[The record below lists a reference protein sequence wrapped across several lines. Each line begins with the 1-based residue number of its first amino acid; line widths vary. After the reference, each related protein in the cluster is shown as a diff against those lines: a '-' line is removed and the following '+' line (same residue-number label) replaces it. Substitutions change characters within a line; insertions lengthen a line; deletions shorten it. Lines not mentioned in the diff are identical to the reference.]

1 MQNIDKLFLKKN
13 IKDLCIKL
21 SKIFKL
27 GYGGIDLKITKDDVF
42 VLEINSVPS
51 WKAIQKKI
59 SKINISEKLVKDFI
73 RNIKEMKICLKS
85 IYYQCCFEEM
95 KGF

>member
-1 MQNIDKLFLKKN
+1 MLYRIPKLFG
-13 IKDLCIKL
+13 
-21 SKIFKL
+21 L

-51 WKAIQKKI
+51 WKAMQKI

-73 RNIKEMKICLKS
+73 NNIKK
-85 IYYQCCFEEM
+85 
-95 KGF
+95 